1 MNDPTDV
8 PREGELRPGAIVEDL
23 LHDVPVELSVE
34 LGRIQLPLR
43 ELAGRL
49 APGSVI
55 TLAKTTGEKLDIR
68 VNQHLVARGEAVAV
82 GDRYGI
88 RIVEIVGLARGRIA

>member
-1 MNDPTDV
+1 MSDDAPDPT
-8 PREGELRPGAIVEDL
+8 PGGKVEAL
-23 LHDVPVELSVE
+23 LHDVPLELTVE
-34 LGRIQLPLR
+34 LGRVTLTLR

-49 APGSVI
+49 GPGSVI
-55 TLAKTTGEKLDIR
+55 TLSKLTGEKLDIR

-88 RIVEIVGLARGRIA
+88 KVTEIVGLQRKGVAS